1 MELYDPL
8 ESSQQVQLV
17 QTNCVKGEFATI
29 KVNTPPCQ
37 RVSGS
42 SYKSGS
48 SFGVLLKVNENK
60 CSSMYPIS
68 PCALIKPLSASR
80 KMMWMVVIP
89 IASFFVLALLTV
101 GVCLLLKKLRL
112 SGSVRSSPASVLKVS
127 PLSVLGQLRR
137 SG

>member
-1 MELYDPL
+1 VELYDPL

-48 SFGVLLKVNENK
+48 SFGVLLKVNDNK
-60 CSSMYPIS
+60 CSSMYSIS
-68 PCALIKPLSASR
+68 PCALINP
-80 KMMWMVVIP
+80 
-89 IASFFVLALLTV
+89 F
-101 GVCLLLKKLRL
+101 
-112 SGSVRSSPASVLKVS
+112 
-127 PLSVLGQLRR
+127 QLRAK
-137 SG
+137 